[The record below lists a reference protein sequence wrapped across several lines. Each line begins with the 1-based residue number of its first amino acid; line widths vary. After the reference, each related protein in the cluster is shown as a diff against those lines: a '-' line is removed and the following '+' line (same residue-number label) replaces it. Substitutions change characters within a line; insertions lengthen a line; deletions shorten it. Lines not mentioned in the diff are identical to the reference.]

1 MTQARSALNW
11 LLNKHHTLQKAADS
25 TYKQPVPPA
34 LSKKDTTVN
43 SAFRLGVQVTRRK
56 KQKTVTVGDEAR
68 TPHRKKKQRR
78 RESNP
83 YSDDEE
89 EEASAGEQQHESPVK
104 LSDPLK
110 GKIRRMIPEECME
123 RAMRWYVSHLS
134 NQNWHWHWQWSWQCE
149 LSLALAV
156 ALPVLLAVVGTV
168 VVALALALELA
179 V

>member
-56 KQKTVTVGDEAR
+56 KQKTVDVDDEAR
-68 TPHRKKKQRR
+68 TPRRKKKQRR
-78 RESNP
+78 REP
-83 YSDDEE
+83 YSEDEE
-89 EEASAGEQQHESPVK
+89 EAPAGDEENESPVK

-123 RAMRWYVSHLS
+123 RAMRWYVSHIS
-134 NQNWHWHWQWSWQCE
+134 NQQWHWHWQWSWQYK
-149 LSLALAV
+149 LSFALAV
-156 ALPVLLAVVGTV
+156 DLSVLFAVIVTLE
-168 VVALALALELA
+168 VALAPGPPN
-179 V
+179 